1 VKFKTA
7 QLKNHKASEMLIDI
21 LTLFPEM
28 FDGPFDH
35 SIIKRAIEREIVKI
49 KLHNIRDH
57 GVGKHKVVDDYP
69 YGGGEGMVMMPEPLH
84 NSLKTLNIDKD
95 TPVVLL
101 TPQGRKFDQKTAD
114 DLAKHKRLVF
124 ICGRYEGV
132 DERVRQHMVTD
143 EISIGDYVISGG
155 ELAVMVVVDGIIR
168 RLPGA
173 LGAEIEQDSM
183 MNGLLEFPQ
192 YTRPAQYE
200 QWEVPPV
207 LLSGNHAEIAK
218 WRRQQSIERTA
229 VRRPDLLKNAELS
242 ASERQYI
249 EDEMK
254 DK

>member
-1 VKFKTA
+1 M
-7 QLKNHKASEMLIDI
+7 HIDI

-28 FDGPFDH
+28 FVGPFDH

-49 KLHNIRDH
+49 ELHNIREH
-57 GVGKHKVVDDYP
+57 GVGKHNVVDDYP
-69 YGGGEGMVMMPEPLH
+69 YGGGEGMVMMPEPLYDT
-84 NSLKTLNIDKD
+84 LKTLNIDET
-95 TPVVLL
+95 TPIVLL

-114 DLAKHKRLVF
+114 ELAKNKRLVF

-143 EISIGDYVISGG
+143 ELSIGDYVISGG

-192 YTRPAQYE
+192 YTRPAQYRE
-200 QWEVPPV
+200 WKVPPV

-229 VRRPDLLKNAELS
+229 KRRPDLLKNADLS
-242 ASERQYI
+242 ESERQLI
-249 EDEMK
+249 DHEMK
-254 DK
+254 DKNGHKRDS

>member
-1 VKFKTA
+1 
-7 QLKNHKASEMLIDI
+7 MLIDI